1 MERKSK
7 VLGNNKLNKDKLIKL
22 TNLYEQ
28 QLQLLELLLSDINNV
43 TIDTI
48 QSWLDDTLNQSKEIK
63 ILNKNTFDEEH
74 YKYLNLFD

>member
-28 QLQLLELLLSDINNV
+28 QLQLLELLLSDMNNV
-43 TIDTI
+43 TINTI

-63 ILNKNTFDEEH
+63 TSNKNTFDEEH
-74 YKYLNLFD
+74 YKYLSLFD

>member
-28 QLQLLELLLSDINNV
+28 QLELLELLLSDMNNV
-43 TIDTI
+43 TINTI

-63 ILNKNTFDEEH
+63 TPNKNTFDEEH
-74 YKYLNLFD
+74 YKYLSLFD